1 MMSKLETEGG
11 LSPSEYAFFN
21 GAKPFKRNGLR
32 RIKAS
37 KSKINKAAAI
47 EGDGLFVPL
56 GYA

>member
-47 EGDGLFVPL
+47 EGDG
-56 GYA
+56 